1 MKLSSKLSMSS
12 PMRRAID
19 AVEMSL
25 RAMELMDETVWIM
38 QMIAYKYEDML
49 PEDSILKLKDIQNHL
64 KDEIHE
70 TIKKRFGK
78 EAYEKKFLEY
88 VDKIMQARTSR

>member
-1 MKLSSKLSMSS
+1 MKLSSKLSMSI

-38 QMIAYKYEDML
+38 QMIDYK
-49 PEDSILKLKDIQNHL
+49 
-64 KDEIHE
+64 
-70 TIKKRFGK
+70 
-78 EAYEKKFLEY
+78 
-88 VDKIMQARTSR
+88 